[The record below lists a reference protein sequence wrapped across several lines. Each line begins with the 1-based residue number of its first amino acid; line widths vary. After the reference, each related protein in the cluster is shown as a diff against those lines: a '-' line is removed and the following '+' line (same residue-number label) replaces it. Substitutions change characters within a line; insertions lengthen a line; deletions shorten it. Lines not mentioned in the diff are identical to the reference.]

1 VILKINQLGKDI
13 DYNFKTLMDAQ
24 KQFKDGCRRIQD
36 AEVSI
41 ERSIE
46 GYLIRMHD
54 NFVNE

>member
-24 KQFKDGCRRIQD
+24 KQFKDSCRRIQD
-36 AEVSI
+36 TEVSI

-46 GYLIRMHD
+46 GYLIRIHE